1 MLIIGNYFG
10 LGSSHL
16 NQKKIKIEINIVN
29 KAMAF
34 TSRVAIATIRRSYRP
49 RGCRRGIFLIFY
61 GGLNEILWMF
71 CGLFEVSISIRIGFL
86 LLGMF

>member
-1 MLIIGNYFG
+1 MLVIGYYFG

-16 NQKKIKIEINIVN
+16 KSKEIKIEINIVN

-34 TSRVAIATIRRSYRP
+34 TSRVAIATIRRSYRL
-49 RGCRRGIFLIFY
+49 RGCRLRIFLIFY

-71 CGLFEVSISIRIGFL
+71 CGLFEVSISIQIGFL
-86 LLGMF
+86 LHGMF